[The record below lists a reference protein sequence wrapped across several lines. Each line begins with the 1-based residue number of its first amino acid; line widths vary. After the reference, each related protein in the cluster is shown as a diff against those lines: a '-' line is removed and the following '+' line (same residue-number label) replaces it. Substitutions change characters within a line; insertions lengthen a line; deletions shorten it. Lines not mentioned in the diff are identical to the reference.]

1 MNAATASRLRQK
13 LHALSQERNRLE
25 DGLREIRV
33 LLRGPL
39 IAHHTLSGGRRRSEP
54 AFYLFRR
61 EDGRKRLRYVR
72 KADLEKTRQ
81 LVEASR
87 RYRDG
92 CRRLRSL
99 GLEILSTYKALE
111 ESLEDRLPS

>member
-1 MNAATASRLRQK
+1 MNAAAASRLRQK
-13 LHALSQERNRLE
+13 LHTLKEERDRLE
-25 DGLREIRV
+25 GSLLEIRV

-61 EDGRKRLRYVR
+61 EEGRKRLRYVR
-72 KADLEKTRQ
+72 KRDLEKVRH

-92 CRRLRSL
+92 LRRLRSL